1 MIYIRILLAVAD
13 LASDPHRFGYVT
25 FDSVDAAQR
34 AIDLFNMQNFEGR
47 RLSVQFSLATAGTR
61 APRQSGG
68 RLGDRSDRPINAPT
82 RTLFIGNMSFDM
94 SDRDLNN
101 LFREIKNVID
111 VRVAIDRRT
120 GQPRG
125 FAHADF
131 ADIASA
137 ERALG
142 ELSGKVV
149 CGRALR
155 VDFSTSTG
163 RAAVGATL

>member
-1 MIYIRILLAVAD
+1 MVFSRY
-13 LASDPHRFGYVT
+13 RFGYVEFET
-25 FDSVDAAQR
+25 VEAATK
-34 AIDLFNMQNFEGR
+34 AIELYNLQNFEGR
-47 RLSVQFSLATAGTR
+47 RLSVQYSVTR
-61 APRQSGG
+61 NAP
-68 RLGDRSDRPINAPT
+68 DRPSSRNFSGQTGERPLHAPT
-82 RTLFIGNMSFDM
+82 KTLFIGNMSFDM

-131 ADIASA
+131 VKVEDAQ
-137 ERALG
+137 RAMEALK
-142 ELSGKVV
+142 GKVV

-155 VDFSTSTG
+155 VDYSTSTG
-163 RAAVGATL
+163 RAATAGGMSGSERETPAQY

>member
-1 MIYIRILLAVAD
+1 
-13 LASDPHRFGYVT
+13 
-25 FDSVDAAQR
+25 
-34 AIDLFNMQNFEGR
+34 
-47 RLSVQFSLATAGTR
+47 
-61 APRQSGG
+61 
-68 RLGDRSDRPINAPT
+68 
-82 RTLFIGNMSFDM
+82 MSFDM

-101 LFREIKNVID
+101 LFREVKNVID

-131 ADIASA
+131 VDVPSA
-137 ERALG
+137 EKAMEDLR
-142 ELSGKVV
+142 GKVV

-163 RAAVGATL
+163 RAAIGSDPAASS

>member
-1 MIYIRILLAVAD
+1 MIAT
-13 LASDPHRFGYVT
+13 RFGYVT
-25 FDSVDAAQR
+25 FETVEVAQR
-34 AIDLFNMQNFEGR
+34 AIDLYNLQNFEGR
-47 RLSVQFSLATAGTR
+47 RLTVQFSLTGTN
-61 APRQSGG
+61 PRSSRQGG
-68 RLGDRSDRPINAPT
+68 EERPKNVPT

-131 ADIASA
+131 VDIASA
-137 ERALG
+137 ERAMG

-149 CGRALR
+149 SGRALR

-163 RAAVGATL
+163 GAAVAVS

>member
-1 MIYIRILLAVAD
+1 MIVT
-13 LASDPHRFGYVT
+13 RFGYVT
-25 FDSVDAAQR
+25 FDSVEAAQR
-34 AIDLFNMQNFEGR
+34 AIDLYNLQNFEGR
-47 RLSVQFSLATAGTR
+47 RLSVQFSLSAPGGIR
-61 APRQSGG
+61 SPRQGSGEE
-68 RLGDRSDRPINAPT
+68 RPKNAPT

-131 ADIASA
+131 VDIASA

-149 CGRALR
+149 SGRALR

-163 RAAVGATL
+163 RAAVAVS